1 MDIYLKRVIKRFASR
16 YTIFSNV
23 ENATVFFDGEQVGT
37 IQQGKC
43 LVEIDYDIA
52 KDSYVVTLEG
62 GNLPSDILTYNFSV
76 NPSELNFVSGGETK
90 AVNVISTLITESF
103 HNTSGTVFREQ
114 SLTLNYTSIETPSN
128 PTFTSQVGNGI
139 NGGFSINGINIT
151 ANNNENIHATTIQ
164 RTGKALFIQAGSG
177 KTAEV
182 NLIQAGR
189 EVVTYTV
196 NYPWNGANV
205 YFDSV
210 KVGTISNGK
219 LIVYKFADEAADTY
233 NVTFDGGTLPALTH
247 DYTFTVVNST
257 MNFTSAG
264 GSQTPSITSIDRVG
278 TPVHSTG
285 TIVGKNNSVDVSHSY
300 TYTEQGV
307 AWTVSASG
315 TGFSGSGTTI
325 TASSNE
331 SSTSTTAQRTGTATV
346 TQSISGK
353 TATINLVQAGRTMY
367 SFTVNSNCNGGT
379 VYADNV
385 SKGTISGSRLVFYD
399 PSNATK
405 TIRISGGVPS
415 TSTNRVANGNDYDS
429 STDYDY
435 TTDYDCSVSDTSFSF
450 DYNGGNGS
458 AQVYNSKRDGTRTR
472 SMSRSRTKYDVTT
485 TTYSAPAN
493 KTCAANSSTTMN
505 YTSSNSYSTEYGS
518 WSSWSYGSWGSW
530 SYGSWEF
537 ITPTVS
543 AQSSWAPAAISGSS
557 EPWTLHVHCGPNS
570 STSSRS
576 DYFNV
581 NLLDGTYRV
590 NLSQSGKPADVYVFE
605 FTSGG
610 GGTSYTDNEEY
621 RPNGKNIYNNNY
633 SSWIGVVST
642 KNGSNIGGTGSISR
656 GSAGVSDLN
665 GALSGDIKCW
675 IKSLTNTG
683 NTALGPYSATFT
695 QTGSGKKITWS
706 GIYIA
711 AVNFTANKS
720 SLSFAAG
727 GGSNTVTL
735 NYGYT
740 KKTSMPINAS
750 YSANVTSKPSWC
762 TCSISGS
769 TLNVKASANTSTS
782 SRSGTIVLTETEL
795 GSKTVSIS
803 VSQTGATAFGV
814 AFGGTTYTS
823 AFNLTSPWL
832 NGLASSPG
840 VTPNKAWTATITTK
854 PSTSVIAS
862 ISVTSSG
869 SAGTACYIA
878 PTSNTMFSQSQFV
891 VRITATDGSGSID
904 ITCKMGARK
913 NAFFIKPS
921 FNGTAVVFKTSVNLS
936 ESEFRKMRVTSL
948 SANTTFTV
956 TDVYT
961 NKTSTTTTTPFNT
974 SDSITTSRTFYFW
987 FKDGSGI
994 LQQTSINTSYV
1005 ASTNNPPVL

>member
-52 KDSYVVTLEG
+52 KDSYAVSLEG

-76 NPSELNFVSGGETK
+76 NPTELNFVSGGETK
-90 AVNVISTLITESF
+90 AVNVTSTLITESF

-139 NGGFSINGINIT
+139 GGGFSINGTNIT

-164 RTGKALFIQAGSG
+164 RTGKALFTQAGSG

-189 EVVTYTV
+189 EVVTYTI
-196 NYPWNGANV
+196 NYPWESANV

-278 TPVHSTG
+278 TPVHNTG

-315 TGFSGSGTTI
+315 TGFSGSGTTV

-331 SSTSTTAQRTGTATV
+331 SSTATTTQRTGTATV
-346 TQSISGK
+346 RQNVSGK
-353 TATINLVQAGRTMY
+353 TGTINLVQAGRTMY

-385 SKGTISGSRLVFYD
+385 NKGTISGSRLVFYD
-399 PSNATK
+399 PSSSAK
-405 TIRISGGVPS
+405 TIRISGGVPAS
-415 TSTNRVANGNDYDS
+415 TTGNYTQTGTILSSDYDFNITTGS
-429 STDYDY
+429 SDQSFGYSGGTSSIVVDS
-435 TTDYDCSVSDTSFSF
+435 SVKHTYETS
-450 DYNGGNGS
+450 
-458 AQVYNSKRDGTRTR
+458 AIR
-472 SMSRSRTKYDVTT
+472 
-485 TTYSAPAN
+485 TTYSSPAN
-493 KTCAANSSTTMN
+493 KSCSANSSVTMN
-505 YTSSNSYSTEYGS
+505 YTSSNSTVYSSTD
-518 WSSWSYGSWGSW
+518 
-530 SYGSWEF
+530 GSWEHVG
-537 ITPTVS
+537 T
-543 AQSSWAPAAISGSS
+543 SWQYDDPSWISKSKSISGYNETHKFTCSS
-557 EPWTLHVHCGPNS
+557 NS
-570 STSSRS
+570 GSSRS
-576 DYFNV
+576 DYD
-581 NLLDGTYRV
+581 NLIQNGSGNSIRV
-590 NLSQSGKPADVYVFE
+590 NFSQAAKPDTYVFKL
-605 FTSGG
+605 TT

-621 RPNGKNIYNNNY
+621 RPNGKNIYNSNY
-633 SSWIGVVST
+633 SSWVGIVST
-642 KNGSNIGGTGSISR
+642 KNGSNVGGTGSISI
-656 GSAGVSDLN
+656 GSAGVGELT
-665 GALSGDIKCW
+665 GGTAGDIKVW
-675 IKSLTNTG
+675 IKNLTNTG
-683 NTALGPYSATFT
+683 STALGPYTATFT
-695 QTGSGKKITWS
+695 QTGSGNKITWS
-706 GIYIA
+706 GIYVA

-720 SLSFAAG
+720 SLSFAAA

-740 KKTSMPINAS
+740 KKTSLPVNGS
-750 YSANVTSKPSWC
+750 YSATVTSKPSWC
-762 TCSISGS
+762 ACSISGS
-769 TLNVKASANTSTS
+769 TLTVKASANTSTS

-795 GSKTVSIS
+795 DSKTVSIS
-803 VSQTGATAFGV
+803 VSQTGGTAFGV
-814 AFGGTTYTS
+814 AYGGTTYTS

-832 NGLASSPG
+832 DGLASSPG

-869 SAGTACYIA
+869 SAGTACYIK
-878 PTSNTMFSQSQFV
+878 PTSNKMFSQSQFV

-904 ITCKMGARK
+904 ITCKMGARQ

-921 FNGTAVVFKTSVNLS
+921 FDGTAAVFKTLVSLT
-936 ESEFRKMRVTSL
+936 ESEFNKLPLMLLR
-948 SANTTFTV
+948 ANTTSTV
-956 TDVYT
+956 TNVFT
-961 NKTSTTTTTPFNT
+961 SKTSTTTTTPFNT

-987 FKDGSGI
+987 FKDDSGI
-994 LQQTSINTSYV
+994 LQQTSINTSYD
-1005 ASTNNPPVL
+1005 ASINNPPDL